1 MTFEWMVGLRY
12 LMAKRKQA
20 FISVIT
26 AISIGGVAVGVMA
39 MIVVLAVMSGF
50 EHDLREKILGTNAH
64 AVVLRYGGGIEEPYE
79 VAKKVE
85 AVKGV
90 SAATPF
96 IFSQAMLTT
105 DVNVIGAVV
114 RGVDVNTL
122 DRVTNLKRYMAE
134 GKLENLEN
142 PPEFAAKETDEDAA
156 ADAGVVL
163 PGIVIGKELS
173 KNIGAF
179 YGDILTVVS
188 PTGTLT
194 PAGMGPKLKR
204 FRVVGVFNSGMY
216 EYDSSLAYISISE
229 AQKFFEMEG
238 KVTGLEL
245 RVNNIDRADEIAA
258 NVRKALGYPFYTR
271 DWMDLNRNL
280 FSALKL
286 EKVVMSI
293 ILVLIILVAAFNIVS
308 TLIMVVME
316 KGKDIAILKSM
327 GATGKS
333 IMRIFLIDGLVIGS
347 VGTVIGLISGYA
359 LCWVLKTYDFI
370 KLPAD
375 VYYIT
380 SLPVRTSVLDF
391 VLVSSAAVVISLL
404 ATIYPAFRASRLNP
418 VEAIRFE

>member
-26 AISIGGVAVGVMA
+26 AISILGVAVGVMA

-64 AVVLRYGGGIEEPYE
+64 AVVLRYGGGIEEPFE
-79 VAKKVE
+79 VAKKAE
-85 AVKGV
+85 TVKGV

-105 DVNVIGAVV
+105 DINVIGAVV

-122 DRVTNLKRYMAE
+122 DRVTNLKRYMNE

-142 PPEFAAKETDEDAA
+142 PPSFIDKEDEPA
-156 ADAGVVL
+156 VSL

-204 FRVVGVFNSGMY
+204 FRVVGIFSSGMY
-216 EYDSSLAYISISE
+216 EYDSSLAYISLGQ
-229 AQKFFEMEG
+229 AQTFFEMEG

-245 RVNNIDRADEIAA
+245 RVADIDEAHIVAAD
-258 NVRKALGYPFYTR
+258 VRKVLGYPFYTR

-333 IMRIFLIDGLVIGS
+333 IMRIFLIDGLVIGT
-347 VGTVIGLISGYA
+347 VGTVLGLIAGYS
-359 LCWVLKTYDFI
+359 LTWVLKTYDFI

-391 VLVSSAAVVISLL
+391 VLVSGAAVVISLL
-404 ATIYPAFRASRLNP
+404 ATLYPAFRASRLNP

>member
-1 MTFEWMVGLRY
+1 MTFEWMVGVRY

-26 AISIGGVAVGVMA
+26 AISILGVAVGVMA

-50 EHDLREKILGTNAH
+50 EHDLRDKILGTNAH
-64 AVVLRYGGGIEEPYE
+64 AVVLRYGGGIEQY
-79 VAKKVE
+79 AD
-85 AVKGV
+85 AVSKTEQVPGV
-90 SAATPF
+90 VAATPF

-114 RGVDVNTL
+114 RGVDVHTL

-134 GKLENLEN
+134 GSLDNLLH
-142 PPEFAAKETDEDAA
+142 PP
-156 ADAGVVL
+156 ADLADKSPTPVTL

-179 YGDILTVVS
+179 YGDIITVVS

-194 PAGMGPKLKR
+194 PGGMGPKLKR

-216 EYDSSLAYISISE
+216 EYDSSLAYISLAD
-229 AQKFFEMEG
+229 AQRFFETG
-238 KVTGLEL
+238 DKVTGLEL
-245 RVNNIDRADEIAA
+245 RVKNVDRADVVASD
-258 NVRKALGYPFYTR
+258 VRKALGYPFYTR

-286 EKVVMSI
+286 EKVVMTI

-327 GATGKS
+327 GASGKS
-333 IMRIFLIDGLVIGS
+333 IMRIFLIDGLIIGG
-347 VGTVIGLISGYA
+347 VGTTIGLVAGYF
-359 LCWVLKTYDFI
+359 LCFLLQKYQFV
-370 KLPAD
+370 KLPSD
-375 VYYIT
+375 IYYIS
-380 SLPVRTSVLDF
+380 SLPVRTSAVDF
-391 VLVSSAAVVISLL
+391 VLVSSAAVLISLL
-404 ATIYPAFRASRLNP
+404 ATLYPAYRASRLNP